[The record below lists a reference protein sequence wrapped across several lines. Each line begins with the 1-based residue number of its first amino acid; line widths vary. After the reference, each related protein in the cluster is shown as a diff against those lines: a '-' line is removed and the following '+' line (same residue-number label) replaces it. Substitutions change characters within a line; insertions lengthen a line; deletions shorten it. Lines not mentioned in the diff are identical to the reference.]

1 MKESEARQETDFYGG
16 RDPLDM
22 PLYTYADA
30 ARYLDMPYST
40 VRYWSKGGS
49 YSSRGKRGYF
59 EPLIKAA
66 GDGKLSLSFL
76 NLVELDVLNS
86 LRKVHEVSSDTV
98 RVGLEN
104 AREEL
109 NTPRPLLSDHLHTFG
124 RRLFTDQSGG
134 LIELTNLAQAVLD
147 GVLWQVL
154 NRVQRNEANIPIK
167 FYPDVDGAP
176 VDKPVVINPKV
187 SFGKPILSGSGIRT
201 SMIALRL
208 KSGET
213 KEEVAEDYGIDVAE
227 VTSAALYEHK
237 RAA

>member
-1 MKESEARQETDFYGG
+1 MQESGTRKETDFYGG

-124 RRLFTDQSGG
+124 RRLFTDQSGS

-154 NRVQRNEANIPIK
+154 NRGAKERSE
-167 FYPDVDGAP
+167 YPRQ
-176 VDKPVVINPKV
+176 
-187 SFGKPILSGSGIRT
+187 ILPGRRRC
-201 SMIALRL
+201 AR
-208 KSGET
+208 
-213 KEEVAEDYGIDVAE
+213 
-227 VTSAALYEHK
+227 
-237 RAA
+237 